1 MKSIFLLLS
10 PVQTSSSKE
19 VVVVEGSRVFSKVVT
34 VVDVLVSL
42 VEINSS
48 SLEPIEQD
56 TKIKIEIIKMILIPH
71 IQILIN

>member
-1 MKSIFLLLS
+1 M
-10 PVQTSSSKE
+10 
-19 VVVVEGSRVFSKVVT
+19 VVVEGSGVFSKIVT

-56 TKIKIEIIKMILIPH
+56 TKIKIEIIKNDFGYLIYKY
-71 IQILIN
+71 

>member
-48 SLEPIEQD
+48 SLEPSNR
-56 TKIKIEIIKMILIPH
+56 
-71 IQILIN
+71 IQKLKLKL